1 MGTPRAWSM
10 LIISMPSANKTPR
23 MRVWR
28 ALKACGAGAL
38 RDGVYLLPDSAA
50 ARSTFKEHAQDVT
63 GSGGSA
69 HVVTFAS
76 GSDAQHDELLS
87 LFDRS
92 GQYAALLGKLHRF
105 RKRDAKLDETRA
117 RRSLAVLRREF
128 DALAAID
135 FFDGASRGQVEG
147 ALNDAEAAIIARFS
161 SDEPHPASGR
171 VPHRERSRYV
181 GRNWATRERPWI
193 DRLASAWLIRRFV
206 DPKAKFLWLKRPK
219 DCPKTAVG
227 FDFDGAEFS
236 HVGGRVTFEVI
247 VAAFGLSEDHAL
259 VRLGTLVH
267 QLDVGG
273 VPVAEAAGVA
283 AIVAGVRAGHTSD
296 ELVLKSVIPIFD
308 ALYANY
314 SEAAEGAS

>member
-1 MGTPRAWSM
+1 MRVRRTWSM

-50 ARSTFKEHAQDVT
+50 ARSVFNEHAEDVI

-69 HVVTFAS
+69 HVMTFAS
-76 GSDAQHDELLS
+76 GSDAQHDELLK

-92 GQYAALLGKLHRF
+92 DQFAALLGKLHRF
-105 RKRDAKLDETRA
+105 RRRDAKLREAQA
-117 RRSLAVLRREF
+117 RRAFAVLRREF
-128 DALAAID
+128 DLLAAID
-135 FFDGASRGQVEG
+135 FSNGAPHDQVEG
-147 ALNDAEAAIIARFS
+147 ALNDAEAAINARFS
-161 SDEPHPASGR
+161 SDEPHPVSGR
-171 VPHRERSRYV
+171 VPRRERSRYV
-181 GRNWATRERPWI
+181 GRTWATRERLWI
-193 DRLASAWLIRRFV
+193 DRVASAWLIRRFV

-236 HVGGRVTFEVI
+236 HVGGRVTFEV
-247 VAAFGLSEDHAL
+247 VVSAFGLSEDHAL

-273 VPVAEAAGVA
+273 VPVAEAAGFA
-283 AIVAGVRAGHTSD
+283 AIVAGLRARYTNDD
-296 ELVLKSVIPIFD
+296 ELLKNVSPILD
-308 ALYANY
+308 ALYTNY
-314 SEAAEGAS
+314 SETTEGTS